1 MLNLLPAAML
11 DGGHVAKSLAPNR
24 LRLIL
29 TIGSVA
35 ALILVGS
42 EFWPFAMIII
52 FMSAIKHPS
61 PLDDVSGLS
70 RKRKLLTIGLIT
82 IFVLSFPIRI

>member
-42 EFWPFAMIII
+42 EFWLFENDNH
-52 FMSAIKHPS
+52 FH
-61 PLDDVSGLS
+61 VSD
-70 RKRKLLTIGLIT
+70 
-82 IFVLSFPIRI
+82 

>member
-1 MLNLLPAAML
+1 MTMLNLLPAVML

-42 EFWPFAMIII
+42 EFWLFENDNH
-52 FMSAIKHPS
+52 FH
-61 PLDDVSGLS
+61 VSD
-70 RKRKLLTIGLIT
+70 
-82 IFVLSFPIRI
+82 